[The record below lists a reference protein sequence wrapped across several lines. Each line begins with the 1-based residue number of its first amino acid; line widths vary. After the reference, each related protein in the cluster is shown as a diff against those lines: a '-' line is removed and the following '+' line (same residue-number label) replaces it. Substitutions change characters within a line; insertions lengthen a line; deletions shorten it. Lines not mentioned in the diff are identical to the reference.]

1 MVLRERK
8 PLAPPVPDVW
18 ALAVDPKDELYVFHL
33 AGTLRARGLR
43 VVVDPG
49 AARLDAKLRK
59 AAKRGAR
66 VALLVGP
73 EEREKG
79 EAVVRDMRLKTQV
92 SVAEREVV
100 PTVTQTLS
108 AG

>member
-1 MVLRERK
+1 MR
-8 PLAPPVPDVW
+8 D
-18 ALAVDPKDELYVFHL
+18 
-33 AGTLRARGLR
+33 RGLR